1 MTGTVAIDLRG
12 QHLML
17 FAERAVFWEETRT
30 LIVADAHLG
39 KPSVLR
45 AQGVP
50 VPPGTA
56 REDLERLGRL
66 LQHTRAER
74 ILFLGDLFHAPLNPL
89 DTGLCNRLARWRN
102 ARPEVRLVLI
112 AGNHDP
118 AAAQI
123 PPTFGIDSVA
133 PSLAESP
140 FVFTHRPGTGAP
152 DYNLAGHLH
161 PAVRLRGAGRWS
173 ETLPCFVFGPSGG
186 LLPAFGSFTGN
197 AVVRPAAA
205 DRLYAIA
212 ADEVVAI

>member
-1 MTGTVAIDLRG
+1 MTGAVAIDLRG
-12 QHLML
+12 QRMRL
-17 FAERAVFWEETRT
+17 FAERAVFWEENRT

-66 LQHTRAER
+66 LQQTRARR
-74 ILFLGDLFHAPLNPL
+74 ILFLGDLFHAPLDPS
-89 DTGLCNRLARWRN
+89 DTGLCSRFVRWRN
-102 ARPEVRLVLI
+102 VRPEVRLVLI

-123 PPTFGIDSVA
+123 PAAFGIDTVA
-133 PSLAESP
+133 PSLSEGP
-140 FVFTHRPGTGAP
+140 FWFSHRPGTAAAG
-152 DYNLAGHLH
+152 YNLAGHVH

-173 ETLPCFVFGPSGG
+173 ETLPCFVFGSSGG
-186 LLPAFGSFTGN
+186 MLPAFGSFTGN
-197 AVVRPAAA
+197 ATVRPTTD
-205 DRLYAIA
+205 DRIYVIA
-212 ADEVVAI
+212 ADEVVPL

>member
-1 MTGTVAIDLRG
+1 MTGAVALDLRG
-12 QHLML
+12 QRMML

-56 REDLERLGRL
+56 REDLGRLGRL
-66 LQHTRAER
+66 LQQTRADR
-74 ILFLGDLFHAPLNPL
+74 ILFLGDLFHGPLNPS
-89 DTGLCNRLARWRN
+89 DTGFCNRFVRWRN

-123 PPTFGIDSVA
+123 PAAFGIDAVA
-133 PSLAESP
+133 TSLAEGP
-140 FVFTHRPGTGAP
+140 FWFSHRPGTGAP
-152 DYNLAGHLH
+152 DYNLAGHVH

-173 ETLPCFVFGPSGG
+173 ETLPCFVFGSSSG

-197 AVVRPAAA
+197 AVVRPTTD
-205 DRLYAIA
+205 DRIYAIA
-212 ADEVVAI
+212 ADEVVPI